1 MDLKDRYYW
10 TKYNEIMH
18 ADDSLPEPIRKPRRR
33 RTLPIF
39 LLYFFLIL
47 SFSIY
52 FSDFSRNYIKN
63 LFSTNFEL
71 SFKAPPIVIHKP
83 LESPIITQPPV
94 NAPVVAQV
102 PIARPPANVVL
113 HADRDGHFRGTLLV
127 NNVAMPFMI
136 DTGATQTAIPKKM
149 AYAARLPVG
158 KAVQVST
165 ANGFAVAHLTRINS
179 LKIGNL
185 DLRGLEGY
193 INDHLDEVL
202 VGMNTLKLFHIT
214 QDRNTL
220 ILSAY
225 ADELAGLN
233 NSSVEAP
240 VHIAKKTWMK
250 TVTCDQNNEHC
261 KTSYR

>member
-1 MDLKDRYYW
+1 MKDRYYW
-10 TKYNEIMH
+10 KKYAEIMST
-18 ADDSLPEPIRKPRRR
+18 DDSPPAPISRPRRR

-52 FSDFSRNYIKN
+52 FSDSPRNFIKN
-63 LFSTNFEL
+63 LISTNFES
-71 SFKAPPIVIHKP
+71 SFKSPPIVIQNP
-83 LESPIITQPPV
+83 LASPIATQPPV
-94 NAPVVAQV
+94 YDPSGQ
-102 PIARPPANVVL
+102 RHPANIVL
-113 HADRDGHFRGTLLV
+113 HADRGGHFRGTLFV

-136 DTGATQTAIPKKM
+136 DTGATTTAIPKSM
-149 AYAARLPVG
+149 SYAARLLPG
-158 KAVQVST
+158 RAFKVST
-165 ANGFAVAHLTRINS
+165 ADGFTVVHSTTINS

-185 DLRGLEGY
+185 DLSGLDGA
-193 INDHLDEVL
+193 IVDNLDEVL
-202 VGMNTLKLFHIT
+202 VGMNTLKLFHMT

-225 ADELAGLN
+225 ADELAGLA

-240 VHIAKKTWMK
+240 VHIGKKTWVK
-250 TVTCDQNNEHC
+250 TVTCDANQNC

>member
-18 ADDSLPEPIRKPRRR
+18 ADDSLPEPIKKPRRN

-47 SFSIY
+47 SFAIY
-52 FSDFSRNYIKN
+52 FSDFSRNFIKN
-63 LFSTNFEL
+63 VFSTDSEL
-71 SFKAPPIVIHKP
+71 SLKTPPIVTHKP
-83 LESPIITQPPV
+83 LESRIIMQPPV
-94 NAPVVAQV
+94 DAPVFAQTPLV
-102 PIARPPANVVL
+102 RPPANIVL
-113 HADRDGHFRGTLLV
+113 HADQNGHFRGTLLL
-127 NNVAMPFMI
+127 NNVVMPFLI
-136 DTGATQTAIPKKM
+136 DTGATKMVIPQKM
-149 AYAARLPVG
+149 AYAAGLPVG
-158 KAVQVST
+158 RAIQTIT
-165 ANGFAVAHLTRINS
+165 ANGVAVAHLTHINS

-185 DLRGLEGY
+185 DLRGLEGN
-193 INDHLDEVL
+193 INDNLDEVL
-202 VGMNTLKLFHIT
+202 VGMNTLKLFHMT

-225 ADELAGLN
+225 ADELAGLD

-250 TVTCDQNNEHC
+250 TVTCDKNNEHC